1 MESSVLTSQQRE
13 TLREDE
19 VGAGS
24 FKTLI
29 PLRGSQQISNKIRTR
44 IDNERYLRDHP
55 EIKDILNH
63 VMSQVL
69 QHKPKNLRDLI
80 ADVFSDANL
89 AKNVSRTKRH

>member
-1 MESSVLTSQQRE
+1 METSVLTAQQRE

-19 VGAGS
+19 
-24 FKTLI
+24 
-29 PLRGSQQISNKIRTR
+29 IRTR

-69 QHKPKNLRDLI
+69 QHKPENLRDFV

-89 AKNVSRTKRH
+89 ARNVARTKRHS